1 MVMTNSKV
9 LKAILFISGLI
20 AIGIGATILLTPV
33 SFYAASGISLNGNVS
48 LLNEVRASGGALLA
62 CGILIM
68 LGAFISKLTFT
79 AIVMS
84 TLLYLS
90 YGFSRFLIMSV
101 DGMPV
106 EALIQAVILEFGIGL
121 ICVVAF
127 MKFRAQDI

>member
-1 MVMTNSKV
+1 MKNSKV

-90 YGFSRFLIMSV
+90 YGFSRLLSMSV

-106 EALIQAVILEFGIGL
+106 EALIQAVILELVIGL

-127 MKFRAQDI
+127 MKFRAQEI